1 MDVVE
6 ILKALGNDTR
16 YRMVQL
22 LLSDNYCVRALAVE
36 LNVSESAV
44 SQHLK
49 ILREA
54 GIVKARRKGHH
65 IHYRV
70 NRDVLKYAADELM
83 KLADMGDC
91 SSHHTNSCSRK
102 SGKKPGGKK
111 EVKRKS

>member
-1 MDVVE
+1 M
-6 ILKALGNDTR
+6 NTR

-54 GIVKARRKGHH
+54 GIVESPKKKATTSTIALIG
-65 IHYRV
+65 
-70 NRDVLKYAADELM
+70 M
-83 KLADMGDC
+83 F
-91 SSHHTNSCSRK
+91 
-102 SGKKPGGKK
+102 
-111 EVKRKS
+111 